1 MSDDANPSQSIPA
14 SESDDG
20 SASAATAHYGDHFL
34 LRRKFLKIFGQSFHV
49 YDTNGQVCF
58 FAKLKAFKL
67 KEDIRIYAD
76 TDQQNELLRIQA
88 RSVIDFGATYDII
101 DSAQDLKLG
110 ALRRKGLK
118 SILRDSWLILDV
130 NDEEIGTLTEGGGLI
145 PALLR
150 RLGGF
155 GTLLM
160 PQTFDAEVN
169 GQPVASFRQRRNPLI
184 AMLDLDFSMDSQQ
197 LLDRRMGIAAA
208 LLMGAIEGRQN

>member
-1 MSDDANPSQSIPA
+1 MSDNPNSDQS
-14 SESDDG
+14 S
-20 SASAATAHYGDHFL
+20 TTTRYGDHFL
-34 LRRKFLKIFGQSFHV
+34 LRRKFLKIFGQSFHI
-49 YDTNGQVCF
+49 YDANDQVCF

-76 TDQQNELLRIQA
+76 TEQQNELLRIHA

-130 NDEEIGTLTEGGGLI
+130 NDEEIGTLTESGSGGL
-145 PALLR
+145 ALLR

-155 GTLLM
+155 GTLIM
-160 PQTFDAEVN
+160 PQTFSVDVN
-169 GQPVASFRQRRNPLI
+169 GQQVASFRQRRNPFI
-184 AMLDLDFSMDSQQ
+184 AKVDLDFSMDSQQ
-197 LLDRRMGIAAA
+197 VLDRRMGIAAA
-208 LLMGAIEGRQN
+208 ILIGAIEGRQN

>member
-1 MSDDANPSQSIPA
+1 MSNDPNSDQSTEASQLVDGPA
-14 SESDDG
+14 I
-20 SASAATAHYGDHFL
+20 AATTRYGDHFL

-49 YDTNGQVCF
+49 YDGNDQVCF

-67 KEDIRIYAD
+67 KEDIRIFAD

-130 NDEEIGTLTEGGGLI
+130 NDEEIGTLTESGSGGL
-145 PALLR
+145 ALLR

-155 GTLLM
+155 GTLIM
-160 PQTFDAEVN
+160 PQTFSVEVN
-169 GQPVASFRQRRNPLI
+169 GQQVASFRQRRNPFI
-184 AMLDLDFSMDSQQ
+184 AKLDLDFSMDSQQ
-197 LLDRRMGIAAA
+197 VLDRRVGIAAA
-208 LLMGAIEGRQN
+208 ILIGAIEGRQN

>member
-1 MSDDANPSQSIPA
+1 MSDNPNLDQS
-14 SESDDG
+14 ST
-20 SASAATAHYGDHFL
+20 ATQYGDHYL
-34 LRRKFLKIFGQSFHV
+34 LRRKFLKIFGQSFHIF
-49 YDTNGQVCF
+49 DANDQVCF

-76 TDQQNELLRIQA
+76 TNQQNELLRIQA

-130 NDEEIGTLTEGGGLI
+130 NDEEIGTLTESGSGGL
-145 PALLR
+145 ALLR

-155 GTLLM
+155 GTLIM
-160 PQTFDAEVN
+160 PQTFSVDVN
-169 GQPVASFRQRRNPLI
+169 GQQVASFRQRRNPFI
-184 AMLDLDFSMDSQQ
+184 SKLDLDFSMDSQQ

-208 LLMGAIEGRQN
+208 ILIGAIEGRQN

>member
-1 MSDDANPSQSIPA
+1 MSDDPNSGQSIEA
-14 SESDDG
+14 SQLSDG
-20 SASAATAHYGDHFL
+20 PASAATTRQGDHFL

-49 YDTNGQVCF
+49 YDANDQVCF

-118 SILRDSWLILDV
+118 SILKDEWEILDLEDQV
-130 NDEEIGTLTEGGGLI
+130 VGHMKEDYG
-145 PALLR
+145 
-150 RLGGF
+150 
-155 GTLLM
+155 
-160 PQTFDAEVN
+160 D
-169 GQPVASFRQRRNPLI
+169 
-184 AMLDLDFSMDSQQ
+184 
-197 LLDRRMGIAAA
+197 
-208 LLMGAIEGRQN
+208 

>member
-1 MSDDANPSQSIPA
+1 MSNEPNSNEPVEA
-14 SESDDG
+14 SESVDE
-20 SASAATAHYGDHFL
+20 AVAQYGDNFV
-34 LRRKFLKIFGQSFHV
+34 LRQKVLKIFGQAFHV
-49 YDTNGQVCF
+49 YDTNQQVCF

-67 KEDIRIYAD
+67 KEDVRIYAD
-76 TDQQNELLRIQA
+76 TEQQNELLRIHA

-130 NDEEIGTLTEGGGLI
+130 NDEEIGTLTESGSGGL
-145 PALLR
+145 ALLR

-155 GTLLM
+155 GTLIM
-160 PQTFDAEVN
+160 PQTFSVDVN
-169 GQPVASFRQRRNPLI
+169 GQQVASFRQRRNPFI
-184 AMLDLDFSMDSQQ
+184 AKLDLDFSMDSQQ

-208 LLMGAIEGRQN
+208 ILIGAIEGRQN

>member
-1 MSDDANPSQSIPA
+1 MSDDPNSDQS
-14 SESDDG
+14 
-20 SASAATAHYGDHFL
+20 SATTRYGDHFL
-34 LRRKFLKIFGQSFHV
+34 LRRKFLKIFGQSFHI
-49 YDTNGQVCF
+49 YDANDQVCF

-76 TDQQNELLRIQA
+76 TEQQNELLRIHA

-130 NDEEIGTLTEGGGLI
+130 NDEEVGTLTESGSGGL
-145 PALLR
+145 ALLR

-155 GTLLM
+155 GTLIM
-160 PQTFDAEVN
+160 PQTFSVDVN
-169 GQPVASFRQRRNPLI
+169 GQQVASFRQRRNPLI
-184 AMLDLDFSMDSQQ
+184 AKVDLDFSMDSQQ
-197 LLDRRMGIAAA
+197 VLDRRMGIAAA
-208 LLMGAIEGRQN
+208 ILIGAIEGRQN

>member
-1 MSDDANPSQSIPA
+1 MSDDSNLNQPTEATESV
-14 SESDDG
+14 SEPG
-20 SASAATAHYGDHFL
+20 SADSTQYGDRFL
-34 LRRKFLKIFGQSFHV
+34 LRRKFLKIFGQSFHI
-49 YDTNGQVCF
+49 YNANDQVCF

-76 TDQQNELLRIQA
+76 TEQQNELLRIHA

-130 NDEEIGTLTEGGGLI
+130 NDEEIGTLTESGGAGL
-145 PALLR
+145 ALLR

-155 GTLLM
+155 GTLIM
-160 PQTFDAEVN
+160 PQTFSVDVN
-169 GQPVASFRQRRNPLI
+169 GQQVASFRQRRNPFI
-184 AMLDLDFSMDSQQ
+184 AKLDLDFSMDSQQ

-208 LLMGAIEGRQN
+208 ILIGAIEGRQN

>member
-1 MSDDANPSQSIPA
+1 MSNDPNSNEPVEA
-14 SESDDG
+14 SESVDE
-20 SASAATAHYGDHFL
+20 AVAQYGDNFV
-34 LRRKFLKIFGQSFHV
+34 LRQKVLKIFGQAFHV
-49 YDTNGQVCF
+49 YDTNQQVCF

-67 KEDIRIYAD
+67 KEDVRIYAD
-76 TDQQNELLRIQA
+76 TEQQNELLRIHA

-130 NDEEIGTLTEGGGLI
+130 NDEEIGTLTESGGAGL
-145 PALLR
+145 ALLR

-155 GTLLM
+155 GTLIM
-160 PQTFDAEVN
+160 PQTFSVDVN
-169 GQPVASFRQRRNPLI
+169 GQQVASFRQRRNPFI
-184 AMLDLDFSMDSQQ
+184 AKLDLDFSMDSQQ

-208 LLMGAIEGRQN
+208 ILIGAIEGRQN